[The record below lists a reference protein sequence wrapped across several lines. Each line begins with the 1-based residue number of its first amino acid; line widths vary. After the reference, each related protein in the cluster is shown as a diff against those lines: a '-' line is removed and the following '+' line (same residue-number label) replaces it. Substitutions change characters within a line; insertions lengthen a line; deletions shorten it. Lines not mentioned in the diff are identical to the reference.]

1 MAAESVQNIETALAD
16 AEARLASLTEEAE
29 RNSEILRRS
38 QERELHLLQ
47 AEDLQTLFRRM
58 LVDLKESYSLDAVTI
73 VLCDPDHD
81 VRHLLMASGPE
92 DHRPAGLLFVDGLAG
107 LSPQY
112 VALREPW
119 LGDYSAP
126 DHQLIFPDADGL
138 ETIAMIPLRQQG
150 KLFGSLNFG
159 SNDAA
164 RFTADHAI
172 DFFAHLGAIAS
183 FALENAV
190 NRARL
195 MRSGFTDVLTGW
207 YNRSYLQVRI
217 KEELARVRRHATP
230 LTCLMLDV
238 DHFKSVND
246 EFGHAAGDEVLR
258 ELAQLIEGEIRATD
272 VAARYGGEEFI
283 ILLPDTDADAGA
295 LLAERIR
302 AAVADF
308 EFSVNEE
315 TAIAITVSIGV
326 ASASPQRGDNDLKT
340 AGDALVARAD
350 VALYKAKAE
359 GRDRVS
365 VSG

>member
-1 MAAESVQNIETALAD
+1 MDTVRNLETALAD
-16 AEARLASLTEEAE
+16 AEARLGSLTEEAE

-47 AEDLQTLFRRM
+47 AEDLCALFRRM
-58 LVDLKESYSLDAVTI
+58 LVDLRESYGLDAVTI

-81 VRHLLMASGPE
+81 VRHLLMASEP
-92 DHRPAGLLFVDGLAG
+92 DNSDLAGLLFVDGLAG
-107 LSPQY
+107 LAPQY

-119 LGDYSAP
+119 LGDYSAS
-126 DHQLIFPDADGL
+126 DHQLIFPDTDAL
-138 ETIAMIPLRQQG
+138 RTIAMIPLRQQG

-159 SNDAA
+159 SSDAA
-164 RFTADHAI
+164 RFTTDHAI

-207 YNRSYLQVRI
+207 FNRRYLQVRI
-217 KEELARVRRHATP
+217 KEELARARRHSTP
-230 LTCLMLDV
+230 LTCLMLDI
-238 DHFKSVND
+238 DHFKRVND
-246 EFGHAAGDEVLR
+246 EYGHAAGDEVLR
-258 ELAQLIEGEIRATD
+258 ELAQLIDGEIRATD
-272 VAARYGGEEFI
+272 VAARYGGEEFV
-283 ILLPDTDADAGA
+283 ILLPDTDEDAGA

-302 AAVADF
+302 AVVAAYSFNLD
-308 EFSVNEE
+308 EE
-315 TAIAITVSIGV
+315 ASITITVSIGV

-350 VALYKAKAE
+350 VALYKAKSE

-365 VSG
+365 VSV